1 MHIGSTDLRGK
12 KIYVAGSGGMVGNAV
27 VHQLRRCG
35 YDNILTATSSKLN
48 LIDQA
53 SVERFFSSQ
62 RPEIVIL
69 AAAKVGGILANNTLR
84 AEFIYNNLMIESN
97 VIHAAFRHNAKKLIF
112 MGSSCIYPKL
122 APQPI
127 SEEYLLTGPLE
138 STNEPY
144 AIAKIAG
151 IKLCESYF
159 HQYGS
164 DFFSVMPTNLY
175 GVNDNFELTSSH
187 VIPALIRKFHDAK
200 VNNSD
205 HVVVWGT
212 GSPRRE
218 FLYIDDLANAVVFL
232 LENTNA
238 ASIYGENVSH
248 LNIGSGM
255 DLSIAELAH
264 MVMNTVGFSGN
275 IRFDTEKPDGTPRKL
290 LDVARL
296 NKLGWKYKIELEEG
310 LRRTY
315 DWFLTSG
322 QDSISKRNGN

>member
-27 VHQLRRCG
+27 VDQLRRCG